1 MEEIVNAYM
10 EGNGSKSKSTKQ
22 TITTGLKRLEK
33 ILSKPFDKLT
43 LNDFSNSE
51 SILDKTTDLYS
62 LNTTISTILSI
73 IKFIEFKKGK
83 EKLIEDYREILNEL
97 IQQRNASQGK
107 QEFKEGEEQNWID
120 YEELKSQVEFLSKS
134 IYLKNKKSFTEYRN
148 FLILALYVLMPPARI
163 GNYLNML
170 KKDGGSMKQ
179 KIDSLPK
186 NHNYLVKTGDTYTLI
201 FNEYKTS
208 KVLGKIKYE
217 IKNEILNKLISK
229 YLEDYN
235 NNSKNK
241 YFMINASGKQ
251 MSQTGFT
258 NGQSSITKK
267 LFNKHITNNMFRRIF
282 FTWFLSTNPSVE
294 EKQKV
299 LRVSGQNYKP
309 SMVEKYD
316 KKKSVEENSK
326 GDSNDVVQSV
336 MEKPTTQKKN
346 KVYKSN
352 RID

>member
-1 MEEIVNAYM
+1 MEEIVNYYM

-33 ILSKPFDKLT
+33 ILSKPFDELT
-43 LNDFSNSE
+43 LKDFSNTE
-51 SILDKTTDLYS
+51 EILNKTTDLYS

-73 IKFIEFKKGK
+73 IKFIEFKSKISNAKKGK
-83 EKLIEDYREILNEL
+83 EKLIEEYRDILNEL
-97 IQQRNASQGK
+97 IQQRNSSQGK
-107 QEFKEGEEQNWID
+107 QEFKEGEKDNWID
-120 YEELKSQVEFLSKS
+120 YVELKVQVEFLSNS

-163 GNYLNML
+163 GNYLNMI
-170 KKDGGSMKQ
+170 KKDNSNMKQ

-186 NHNYLVKTGDTYTLI
+186 NHNYIVKTGDTYTLI

-229 YLEDYN
+229 YLEDHN

-241 YFMINASGKQ
+241 YFMINASGKP

-258 NGQSSITKK
+258 NGQSSITK
-267 LFNKHITNNMFRRIF
+267 
-282 FTWFLSTNPSVE
+282 
-294 EKQKV
+294 
-299 LRVSGQNYKP
+299 
-309 SMVEKYD
+309 
-316 KKKSVEENSK
+316 
-326 GDSNDVVQSV
+326 
-336 MEKPTTQKKN
+336 
-346 KVYKSN
+346 
-352 RID
+352 

>member
-1 MEEIVNAYM
+1 MEEIVNSYL

-33 ILSKPFDKLT
+33 ILSKSFDDLT
-43 LNDFSNSE
+43 LKDFSNSE
-51 SILDKTTDLYS
+51 SILDKITDLYS

-83 EKLIEDYREILNEL
+83 EKLIEDYRDILNEL
-97 IQQRNASQGK
+97 IQQRNSSQGK
-107 QEFKEGEEQNWID
+107 QQFKEGEKDNWID
-120 YEELKSQVEFLSKS
+120 YEELKSQVEYLSNS

-170 KKDGGSMKQ
+170 KKDGSNMKQ

-186 NHNYLVKTGDTYTLI
+186 NHNYIVKTDSTYTLI

-294 EKQKV
+294 EKQQV

-316 KKKSVEENSK
+316 KKISVEDKPKEESK
-326 GDSNDVVQSV
+326 DIVESV
-336 MEKPTTQKKN
+336 MDKTAKKKE

-352 RID
+352 RI

>member
-1 MEEIVNAYM
+1 MEEIVNSYM
-10 EGNGSKSKSTKQ
+10 EGNGSKSKATKQ

-33 ILSKPFDKLT
+33 ILSKPFDELT
-43 LNDFSNSE
+43 LKDFSNTE
-51 SILDKTTDLYS
+51 EILNKTTDLYS

-73 IKFIEFKKGK
+73 IKFIEFKSGK
-83 EKLIEDYREILNEL
+83 EKLIEDYRDILNEL
-97 IQQRNASQGK
+97 IQQRNSSQGK
-107 QEFKEGEEQNWID
+107 QEFKEGEKDNWID
-120 YEELKSQVEFLSKS
+120 YEELKGQVEFLSNT

-170 KKDGGSMKQ
+170 KKDGSNMKQ

-186 NHNYLVKTGDTYTLI
+186 NHNYIVKTDNTYTLI

-208 KVLGKIKYE
+208 KILGKIKYE

-229 YLEDYN
+229 YLEDHN

-294 EKQKV
+294 EKQEV

-316 KKKSVEENSK
+316 KKLSVEDKPKEESK
-326 GDSNDVVQSV
+326 DIVESV
-336 MEKPTTQKKN
+336 MNKPSQKKE

-352 RID
+352 RIN

>member
-1 MEEIVNAYM
+1 MEEIVNSYL

-33 ILSKPFDKLT
+33 ILSKSFDDLT
-43 LNDFSNSE
+43 LKDFSNSE
-51 SILDKTTDLYS
+51 SILDKITDLYS

-83 EKLIEDYREILNEL
+83 EKLIEDYRDILNEL
-97 IQQRNASQGK
+97 IQQRNSSQGK
-107 QEFKEGEEQNWID
+107 QQFKEGEKDNWID
-120 YEELKSQVEFLSKS
+120 YEELKSQVEYLSNS

-170 KKDGGSMKQ
+170 KKDGSNMKQ

-186 NHNYLVKTGDTYTLI
+186 NHNYIVKTDSTYTLI

-294 EKQKV
+294 EKQQV

-316 KKKSVEENSK
+316 KKISVEDKPIEESK
-326 GDSNDVVQSV
+326 DIVESV
-336 MEKPTTQKKN
+336 MDKTAKKKE

-352 RID
+352 RI

>member
-1 MEEIVNAYM
+1 MDEIVNSYM
-10 EGNGSKSKSTKQ
+10 EGNGSKSKATKQ

-43 LNDFSNSE
+43 LKDFSNSE

-73 IKFIEFKKGK
+73 VKFIEFKKGK
-83 EKLIEDYREILNEL
+83 EKLIEDYRDILNEL
-97 IQQRNASQGK
+97 IQQRNGSQGK
-107 QEFKEGEEQNWID
+107 QEFKEGEKDNWID
-120 YEELKSQVEFLSKS
+120 YEELKNQVEKLSEKV
-134 IYLKNKKSFTEYRN
+134 YLKTKKSFTEYRN

-170 KKDGGSMKQ
+170 KKDGSNMKQ

-186 NHNYLVKTGDTYTLI
+186 NHNYIVKTGDTYTLI

-229 YLEDYN
+229 YLEDHN

-267 LFNKHITNNMFRRIF
+267 LFKKHITNNMFRRIF

-294 EKQKV
+294 EKQEV
-299 LRVSGQNYKP
+299 LKVSGQNYKV

-316 KKKSVEENSK
+316 RRPKKLEDNPKEESK
-326 GDSNDVVQSV
+326 DIVQSV
-336 MEKPTTQKKN
+336 MNKPSQKKE

-352 RID
+352 RIN